1 MIINS
6 GNLAILFR
14 SFNTAFQ
21 KGFAGVKSTWEQ
33 IATLVPSGGEQ
44 EDYGWLGDIPGLR
57 EWIGDRQIRNLSNA
71 DYSIKNKKYE
81 STVGVPRPKIED
93 DKYGIYAPM
102 MEMMGNGAAS
112 HPDVLIF
119 GLLALAFATKCYD
132 GQYFIDSDHPVK
144 QADGST
150 ASVSNYQSGSG
161 NPWFLLDTSR
171 PLKPLIYQ
179 RRKPYNFVQL
189 TKEDDQNV
197 FIKDQYIY
205 GTDGRGNVGFGFW
218 QMAYGSKATLDTT
231 NYNAAYAAMMAF
243 KGDNG
248 LPLGTKPTLL
258 VCGSSNRSAAL
269 DVVKAERLAN
279 GASNTNFGTTDVLVT
294 PWLS

>member
-14 SFNTAFQ
+14 GFNTSFQ
-21 KGFAGVKSTWEQ
+21 KGFTGVSATWPQ
-33 IATLVPSGGEQ
+33 IATLVPSTTET
-44 EDYGWLGDIPGLR
+44 EDYGWLGDIPGMR
-57 EWIGDRQIRNLSNA
+57 EWIGDRQIRNLSQS
-71 DYSIKNKKYE
+71 DYSIKNKDFE
-81 STVGVPRPKIED
+81 DTVGVPRPKIED
-93 DKYGIYAPM
+93 DKYGIYNTL
-102 MEMMGNGAAS
+102 MEMLGNAAAA

-119 GLLALAFATKCYD
+119 GLLSVAFATKCYD

-144 QADGST
+144 QADGTTS
-150 ASVSNYQSGSG
+150 SVSNYQSGSG
-161 NPWFLLDTSR
+161 NSWFLLDTSR

-189 TKEDDQNV
+189 VKEDDENV
-197 FIKDQYIY
+197 FMKNKYLY
-205 GTDGRGNVGFGFW
+205 GADGRGNVGFGFW
-218 QMAYGSKATLDTT
+218 QMAYGSKAALSTE

-248 LPLGTKPTLL
+248 LPLGVKPTLL
-258 VCGSSNRSAAL
+258 VCGPSNRSAAL
-269 DVVKAERLAN
+269 DCVKAERLAN

-294 PWLS
+294 SWLS